1 MKLLCIDDEQT
12 FLQYLVKRL
21 MGQGFEVISA
31 FSGEE
36 ALILAVKERF
46 DAALID
52 LVMPGMDGVQVQEH
66 LNRIDPGLPCIFL
79 ASSKTQDNTSV
90 SVDSDESLYIVEKPL
105 DVQSLINVVHAAVQ
119 KRQVSAQPETEP
131 GQQP

>member
-21 MGQGFEVISA
+21 MGQGFQVISA

-52 LVMPGMDGVQVQEH
+52 LIMPGMDGVQVKEQ
-66 LNRIDPGLPCIFL
+66 LQRIDPDLPCIFL
-79 ASSKTQDNTSV
+79 ASSKAQENMPV
-90 SVDSDESLYIVEKPL
+90 PEDSDEPVHLAVEEK
-105 DVQSLINVVHAAVQ
+105 QTS
-119 KRQVSAQPETEP
+119 T
-131 GQQP
+131 